1 MIDRREVE
9 AMMARMPKALAD
21 AVRAQLETAKGEAD
35 RRRNKYHAERTQ
47 VDGVWFDSRR
57 EAGRYRTLK
66 LLQLAGK
73 VRWFC
78 LQPRF
83 ILLAGVEYR
92 ADFIVAWADPPERTG
107 GQAGRVSIE
116 DVKSAGTRTKTYRLK
131 KRQVEA
137 LYRVKIEEV

>member
-1 MIDRREVE
+1 MIDRHELE
-9 AMMARMPKALAD
+9 TMMGRMPKALAD
-21 AVRAQLETAKGEAD
+21 VVWAQLETPVGEAN
-35 RRRNKYHAERTQ
+35 RRRNKYHAERTEA
-47 VDGVWFDSRR
+47 DGVWFDSKR
-57 EAGRYRTLK
+57 EATRYRTLK

-83 ILLAGVEYR
+83 ILPAGVEYR
-92 ADFIVAWADPPERTG
+92 ADFIVAWAD
-107 GQAGRVSIE
+107 GRVTVE

>member
-1 MIDRREVE
+1 VIDRMELE

-21 AVRAQLETAKGEAD
+21 EVRAQLETQVVEAD

-47 VDGVWFDSRR
+47 ADGVWFDSKR
-57 EAGRYRTLK
+57 EATRYRTLK

-73 VRWFC
+73 VLWFC

-83 ILLAGVEYR
+83 VLPGGATYW
-92 ADFIVAWADPPERTG
+92 ADFVVAWEDGRTT
-107 GQAGRVSIE
+107 VE

-137 LYRVKIEEV
+137 LYRVRIEEV